1 MPDGGFIT
9 DFRDDPF
16 AGRLLML
23 VYGRQ
28 KIGKTSLLLKL
39 VEPWQGKPSK
49 EGPIVYLISAD
60 RGTKR
65 IHLDGDKYKGRI
77 AIAYPGELREYRRS
91 VAEVHERV
99 EKMLKKK
106 QPKDIWVA
114 IDTVTHMQILLL
126 TEARTIEV
134 KAQEAKKRKSRDPE
148 NAYVRDALTRVDY
161 NVNLGH
167 MAEITNAILRLKA
180 NILFIALEKEAR
192 DANDRSFTVPALS
205 GQSKEKI
212 LGDADIVARMSIS
225 PKDADSRVFLL
236 APGQGWDAGDRT
248 GRLDEMEPADLQS
261 VYDKVFRT
269 K

>member
-77 AIAYPGELREYRRS
+77 AIAYPGELR
-91 VAEVHERV
+91 
-99 EKMLKKK
+99 
-106 QPKDIWVA
+106 
-114 IDTVTHMQILLL
+114 
-126 TEARTIEV
+126 
-134 KAQEAKKRKSRDPE
+134 
-148 NAYVRDALTRVDY
+148 
-161 NVNLGH
+161 
-167 MAEITNAILRLKA
+167 
-180 NILFIALEKEAR
+180 
-192 DANDRSFTVPALS
+192 
-205 GQSKEKI
+205 
-212 LGDADIVARMSIS
+212 
-225 PKDADSRVFLL
+225 
-236 APGQGWDAGDRT
+236 
-248 GRLDEMEPADLQS
+248 
-261 VYDKVFRT
+261 
-269 K
+269 